1 MLARL
6 KTTIQQSFIY
16 SLSNVAAK
24 AVGVILLPIYL
35 HNLSVASFGVWD
47 LFDTT
52 IQILAEIVIL
62 GQASAIVFLN
72 NSEEYKVQKASTLYT
87 LTISILLFASLLVII
102 TEAITNFYP
111 VLFSGSLVQSDYIRI
126 SAYIILLRV
135 MNSLFF
141 AKIRAE
147 EEAKYYTVVSVIRV
161 LLITGFT
168 IYFVGY
174 MQRGIIGGLYSFA
187 LAEILVIVIL
197 LVKVI
202 PQMQTKFSKE
212 ILSVAFKFGF
222 PLVFSSLGFMLLN
235 LSDRYIIKLLLGA
248 KYVGIYGLG
257 YRVAGVLNMFLIL
270 PFSLSLMP
278 IAYKYFGQPDDKRFY
293 SKLMTYSSFMFVW
306 GFIFLSLFSPEIV
319 RVFAGKG
326 NYDSTFLVIPVIL
339 LSYVFSGMRLTAQIG
354 MLLTKNTKYIAWI
367 TISAAALNII
377 LNFIFIPVYGII
389 AAAANTL
396 ISFILFYYVSQL
408 ISNRHF
414 KIPYENA
421 KLALMIIVGSL
432 MACVVYLLPAISIGN
447 MILKLFITA
456 LFPIVLFVFKFY
468 EKAELEILLNP
479 KKLLEFIKGLF
490 QGAKK
495 SEIESAY
502 GGIDE

>member
-174 MQRGIIGGLYSFA
+174 MQRGIIGGLY
-187 LAEILVIVIL
+187 
-197 LVKVI
+197 
-202 PQMQTKFSKE
+202 
-212 ILSVAFKFGF
+212 
-222 PLVFSSLGFMLLN
+222 
-235 LSDRYIIKLLLGA
+235 
-248 KYVGIYGLG
+248 
-257 YRVAGVLNMFLIL
+257 
-270 PFSLSLMP
+270 
-278 IAYKYFGQPDDKRFY
+278 PDGRRK
-293 SKLMTYSSFMFVW
+293 
-306 GFIFLSLFSPEIV
+306 
-319 RVFAGKG
+319 
-326 NYDSTFLVIPVIL
+326 
-339 LSYVFSGMRLTAQIG
+339 
-354 MLLTKNTKYIAWI
+354 
-367 TISAAALNII
+367 
-377 LNFIFIPVYGII
+377 
-389 AAAANTL
+389 
-396 ISFILFYYVSQL
+396 
-408 ISNRHF
+408 
-414 KIPYENA
+414 
-421 KLALMIIVGSL
+421 
-432 MACVVYLLPAISIGN
+432 
-447 MILKLFITA
+447 
-456 LFPIVLFVFKFY
+456 
-468 EKAELEILLNP
+468 
-479 KKLLEFIKGLF
+479 
-490 QGAKK
+490 
-495 SEIESAY
+495 
-502 GGIDE
+502 

>member
-62 GQASAIVFLN
+62 GQASAIILLN
-72 NSEEYKVQKASTLYT
+72 NSDEYKERKSSTLYT
-87 LTISILLFASLLVII
+87 LTVFVLLFGSLLVII
-102 TEAITNFYP
+102 TEAISAFYP
-111 VLFSGSLVQSDYIRI
+111 NLFSGSLVHAEYIRI

-141 AKIRAE
+141 AKVRAE
-147 EEAKYYTVVSVIRV
+147 EEAKYFTIVSVIRV

-168 IYFVGY
+168 IYYVGY
-174 MQRGIIGGLYSFA
+174 KRLGILGGLYSFA
-187 LAEILVIVIL
+187 MAEILVIVIL
-197 LVKVI
+197 LIKVI

-257 YRVAGVLNMFLIL
+257 YRVAGVLNMFFIY
-270 PFSLSLMP
+270 PFNLSLMP

-306 GFIFLSLFSPEIV
+306 GFVFLSLFSPEIV

-339 LSYVFSGMRLTAQIG
+339 LSYVFSGMRLTSQLG

-377 LNFIFIPVYGII
+377 LNFIFIPMYGII

-396 ISFILFYYVSQL
+396 ISFILFYYVSQF
-408 ISNRHF
+408 ISDRHF

-432 MACVVYLLPAISIGN
+432 MAGVVYFLPTISIVN
-447 MILKLFITA
+447 MILKLFITL
-456 LFPIVLFVFKFY
+456 LFPVVLFAFQFY

-479 KKLLEFIKGLF
+479 NKLFDFLKGLF
-490 QGAKK
+490 KGAKK
-495 SEIESAY
+495 PEAEQL
-502 GGIDE
+502 IDE